1 MKYFKI
7 RFNITHIVGLELTK
21 ESKHIEGV
29 VLSNLSYIAIKRVFL
44 AKNGKNSD
52 VIKRNS
58 LVNQNGLK
66 YIKIRFNTTHIVGLE
81 LTKEI
86 KHIEG
91 VVLSNLSY
99 IAIKRVFFSKK
110 PKNDDLTELEQ
121 TKEQPRLQGTLSL
134 KIEEDWLIKIF

>member
-1 MKYFKI
+1 M
-7 RFNITHIVGLELTK
+7 
-21 ESKHIEGV
+21 
-29 VLSNLSYIAIKRVFL
+29 
-44 AKNGKNSD
+44 
-52 VIKRNS
+52 
-58 LVNQNGLK
+58 K

-81 LTKEI
+81 LAKEI

-121 TKEQPRLQGTLSL
+121 TNEQPRLQGILSL
-134 KIEEDWLIKIF
+134 KIEEDWLIKNFFKT